1 MLITKE
7 HLDQITENYSKTHN
21 TFEIMGFVD
30 GLIAML
36 EIIEDIEQKNKQVTN
51 QKSK

>member
-1 MLITKE
+1 MLIKKE
-7 HLDQITENYSKTHN
+7 HLDQITEDYSKTHN

-36 EIIEDIEQKNKQVTN
+36 EIIDDIDYFQENKQATN
-51 QKSK
+51 QK

>member
-7 HLDQITENYSKTHN
+7 RLDEITEEYSKTHN

-30 GLIAML
+30 GLIAIL
-36 EIIEDIEQKNKQVTN
+36 EIIDDIDYFQENKQVTN
-51 QKSK
+51 QK